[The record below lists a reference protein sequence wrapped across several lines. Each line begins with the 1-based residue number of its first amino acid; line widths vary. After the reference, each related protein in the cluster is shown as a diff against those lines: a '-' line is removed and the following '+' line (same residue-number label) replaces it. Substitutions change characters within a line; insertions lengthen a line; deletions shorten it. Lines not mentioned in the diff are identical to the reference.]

1 MTVGARD
8 REALRCRSADRDIAL
23 IKRAT
28 APAASEALRQYTG
41 IEGLPDQR
49 VTGYPLVD
57 PTAADQAEA
66 RATGLLTRHV
76 LPSATLF
83 TALVAW
89 LVTGPGAAAGGP
101 APHLPCG
108 PRRGAPAFVR

>member
-28 APAASEALRQYTG
+28 APATSEALRQYTG

-49 VTGYPLVD
+49 VTVYLLVD

-66 RATGLLTRHV
+66 RVTGLLG
-76 LPSATLF
+76 
-83 TALVAW
+83 
-89 LVTGPGAAAGGP
+89 TGVQ
-101 APHLPCG
+101 
-108 PRRGAPAFVR
+108 RGASELTSTVNWRLIWSGPPSQSPPSSSR